1 MKALL
6 QDDNDSVK
14 IAAVG
19 SSVKVA
25 STIHDHAVIKQDV
38 IPPLRVAVDNKMVSW
53 RLRFSVAEVAANLA
67 AYVSKEIADADIV
80 GYYVTL
86 LQDKE
91 PEVKSEAI
99 TKLPDLAKNC
109 SSSAI
114 IEQILPVL
122 SSHSVNDNSIHVK
135 GSLALAICQLPQYIG
150 KENTLQY
157 VIPPVT

>member
-1 MKALL
+1 
-6 QDDNDSVK
+6 
-14 IAAVG
+14 
-19 SSVKVA
+19 
-25 STIHDHAVIKQDV
+25 
-38 IPPLRVAVDNKMVSW
+38 MVSW

-157 VIPPVT
+157 VIPPVTQLLKESPTEVKITLMSHMKTLAETIGEREFDTHIIPGII

>member
-1 MKALL
+1 M
-6 QDDNDSVK
+6 
-14 IAAVG
+14 
-19 SSVKVA
+19 A
-25 STIHDHAVIKQDV
+25 STIQDHAVIKQDV

-67 AYVSKEIADADIV
+67 AYVSKDIADTDIV

-99 TKLPDLAKNC
+99 TKLPDLAKHC

-114 IEQILPVL
+114 IE
-122 SSHSVNDNSIHVK
+122 
-135 GSLALAICQLPQYIG
+135 
-150 KENTLQY
+150 
-157 VIPPVT
+157 